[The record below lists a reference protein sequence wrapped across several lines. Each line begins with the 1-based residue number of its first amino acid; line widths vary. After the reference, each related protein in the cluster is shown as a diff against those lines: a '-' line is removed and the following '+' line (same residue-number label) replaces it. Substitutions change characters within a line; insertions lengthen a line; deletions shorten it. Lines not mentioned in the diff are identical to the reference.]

1 MLYCNRVICTC
12 KYICFWCSFCPGTYA
27 WFFFFLAFG
36 KVLDFFS
43 SSSKINLFCHTGGRL
58 LAVEAEV
65 WGSDVQ
71 LHWMLEPGSR
81 GLSQRAAPAWPA
93 VYWCSGGM
101 LLAAAGGFT
110 VGSML
115 RQKVLQLSFASVTKM
130 ARSWGKQK
138 LTFTYNLV
146 VDQGA
151 IRRWAFTQLAIKS
164 QCQWDSVCIAS
175 VVV

>member
-1 MLYCNRVICTC
+1 MRLRCAAALNA
-12 KYICFWCSFCPGTYA
+12 GA
-27 WFFFFLAFG
+27 WKQRPVAEGSLW
-36 KVLDFFS
+36 
-43 SSSKINLFCHTGGRL
+43 
-58 LAVEAEV
+58 AVC
-65 WGSDVQ
+65 
-71 LHWMLEPGSR
+71 
-81 GLSQRAAPAWPA
+81 
-93 VYWCSGGM
+93 WCSGGM

-115 RQKVLQLSFASVTKM
+115 RQKALQLSFASVTKM

>member
-1 MLYCNRVICTC
+1 M
-12 KYICFWCSFCPGTYA
+12 PD
-27 WFFFFLAFG
+27 FFFSWLLERCLISFLPQA
-36 KVLDFFS
+36 KLTS
-43 SSSKINLFCHTGGRL
+43 SATQVGGCWLWKLRCEAQMCSCTECWSL
-58 LAVEAEV
+58 EAEACRR
-65 WGSDVQ
+65 GQ
-71 LHWMLEPGSR
+71 HLPG
-81 GLSQRAAPAWPA
+81 GLWA
-93 VYWCSGGM
+93 VCWCSGGM

-110 VGSML
+110 VGNML